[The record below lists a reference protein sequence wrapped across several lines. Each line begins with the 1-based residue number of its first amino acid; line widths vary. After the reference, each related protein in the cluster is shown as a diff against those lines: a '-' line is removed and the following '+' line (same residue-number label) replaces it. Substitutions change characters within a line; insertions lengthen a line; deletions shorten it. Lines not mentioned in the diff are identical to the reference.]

1 MRLSAKAA
9 VDARKRAQDDLY
21 FLVTEILQWG
31 GSEGGPPVEPSF
43 HKPLCRWI
51 EESDVEPGQR
61 VGMTRMLLWPRGYGK
76 TTFFSIADSI
86 RMALR
91 YPGVCQAI
99 GHAQLDDA
107 CKIVL
112 AIRAEFEQK
121 ELLHQIAPDVCYTDP
136 NQSPLWNRDAFVLR
150 RKHPNKTPSFVAVSP
165 EAMPTGMHFH
175 IWNFDDLVTFENSR
189 TALQRDRCKDAM
201 QLVHPFLPD
210 RMLSY
215 KKIAGTRWHLDD
227 AYGDIERL
235 AEKTGSV
242 VGTPVGKRIVA
253 PGYDILKSGMLDPE
267 GQPWLKA
274 LHCIQREGPNDRRR
288 TIAEI
293 REEYGASK
301 FAACMMQEPLP
312 EGSAAF
318 KGDDVMRYDLL
329 GDSPE
334 SWRAPVDGL
343 NWNFYTSVDLNT
355 QSHTSGDFAVVMT
368 CAKSDK
374 GHLAVV
380 DVSRGHPT
388 RWQLVDWIF
397 RHNASWRPRGVYVE
411 TVAYQKTFMDDLA
424 QRRNETGDYIEIV
437 PVPRGGVKTG
447 ASKNDRI
454 MSLQGVLEARKL
466 WLPKGER
473 FDFVIDEI
481 KEFAPESDSRHD
493 DGLDCLADIHRLGRK
508 PDAVVPKREE
518 RSSSSLLSDWFM
530 GQVPLEG
537 REGSGDG
544 FGGEVVEW

>member
-9 VDARKRAQDDLY
+9 VDARQRAQDDLY

-51 EESDVEPGQR
+51 EASDVAPGGR
-61 VGMTRMLLWPRGYGK
+61 VGATRMLLWPRGYGK
-76 TTFFSIADSI
+76 TTFFTIADSI

-112 AIRAEFEQK
+112 AIRAEFEHK
-121 ELLHQIAPDVCYTDP
+121 PLLQQIAPDVCYADP

-150 RKHPNKTPSFVAVSP
+150 RKHPNKTPSFVATSP

-210 RMLSY
+210 RMLCY

-227 AYGDIERL
+227 TYGDLERI

-242 VGTPVGKRIVA
+242 VATPVGKRILA
-253 PGYDILKSGMLDPE
+253 PGYDILKSGMLDPS
-267 GQPWLKA
+267 GVPWLKA
-274 LHCIQREGPNDRRR
+274 LHCIQREGPNDKRR

-318 KGDDVMRYDLL
+318 NRDDIVRYDLL
-329 GDSPE
+329 GEGETWQP
-334 SWRAPVDGL
+334 PVDGL
-343 NWNFYTSVDLNT
+343 SWYFHTSVDLNT
-355 QSHTSGDFAVVMT
+355 QSHTAGDFAVVLT
-368 CAKSDK
+368 VAKSNR

-380 DVSRGHPT
+380 DASRGHPT
-388 RWQLVDWIF
+388 RWQLVDWIQ
-397 RHNASWRPRGVYVE
+397 RHVETWKPKSTFVE
-411 TVAYQKTFMDDLA
+411 TVAYQKTFLDDLA
-424 QRRNETGDYIEIV
+424 TRRVETGVDFNV
-437 PVPRGGVKTG
+437 VAVPRGGVKTG
-447 ASKNDRI
+447 AGKNDRI
-454 MSLQGVLEARKL
+454 MGLQGVIEARKL
-466 WLPKGER
+466 WVPRGER
-473 FDFVIDEI
+473 FEFLLDEVG
-481 KEFAPESDSRHD
+481 EFAPESDSRHD
-493 DGLDCLADIHRLGRK
+493 DGLDCLADIHRLGRR
-508 PDAVVPKREE
+508 PEPPQSKREE
-518 RSSSSLLSDWFM
+518 RSSAALLSDWFLA
-530 GQVPLEG
+530 QTPLDLVE
-537 REGSGDG
+537 EGSA
-544 FGGEVVEW
+544 ETTTW